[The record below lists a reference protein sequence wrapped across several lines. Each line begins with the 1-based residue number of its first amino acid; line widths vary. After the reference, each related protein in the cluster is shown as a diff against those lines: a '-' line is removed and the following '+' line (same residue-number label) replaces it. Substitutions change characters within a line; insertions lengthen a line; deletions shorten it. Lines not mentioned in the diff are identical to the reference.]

1 MALRNNFNKTK
12 RKSEIYSG
20 KIFYSWL
27 LSFLIIFSIP
37 ALLSLLLQMNTNKL
51 LKKELYNLE
60 REAVLQMKYICDGEM
75 KTIHQY
81 VGQIAENDNVQIFL
95 DNTIHDKTEQKVNI
109 KKVFDY
115 LRSQKA
121 QESAIQDIYLFSKSN
136 GYMIST
142 KHGGNA
148 QDTVIF
154 QYEKAFGI
162 DKDTFWNMLNK
173 TTSSTLMFQDDT
185 GNNTLYYYRVV
196 VTDDLRNPAGCILV
210 SYQLGEKIFNTDE
223 ERIGGIL
230 VDNSMFW
237 DVWNSKLHSENVRNI
252 LIEALPFTQVL
263 IDGNDYLIV
272 KEKSEIEN
280 WTYVY
285 GVRPA
290 SFFYHIEQ
298 SQKAYLLFLF
308 GSFILCIV
316 AANYLA
322 VRNYNPILSLVE
334 SIQQQR
340 FDENVKKDRT
350 FAWLENSYKDMARE
364 RYLLE
369 NQLEKEK
376 NVIVNNILS
385 RIIKGY
391 YKREIDVEK
400 ALEQYQI
407 SFIYENY
414 RIVVWSVDD
423 YSKLFFQDNP
433 ELEADTLEL
442 LHFLIENVG
451 GECLRK
457 VITSVY
463 SVECDNL
470 VVFILN
476 YPGTENEE
484 KMQEALIYQNN
495 QVKKI
500 LKDKFGLRLTW
511 FDSKQYNRIL
521 NLKVA
526 YMECLTKMENWNNPD
541 VNDILENNKTLEEQ
555 NRFLAFLYEENYDNA
570 AKQFI
575 YLVEKYSEKNK
586 EGWKVKLYIYY
597 LLEKMS
603 EILQENIKF
612 SQLFEKE
619 EMKHLLNIPDED
631 KLKESVIN
639 LIDSLSSYG
648 EQEKQGYISRSIQI
662 LHFIDTNI
670 YNPDLSIGMIAQEF
684 GITESYVS
692 KLIKK
697 SHDIQILTYI
707 NKKRVENVKYLIE
720 NTDLN
725 INEIA
730 SRSGFYSYRTMIR
743 TFRQQEGITPS
754 DYRRKTGQRKKN

>member
-1 MALRNNFNKTK
+1 M
-12 RKSEIYSG
+12 
-20 KIFYSWL
+20 
-27 LSFLIIFSIP
+27 
-37 ALLSLLLQMNTNKL
+37 
-51 LKKELYNLE
+51 
-60 REAVLQMKYICDGEM
+60 
-75 KTIHQY
+75 
-81 VGQIAENDNVQIFL
+81 
-95 DNTIHDKTEQKVNI
+95 
-109 KKVFDY
+109 
-115 LRSQKA
+115 
-121 QESAIQDIYLFSKSN
+121 
-136 GYMIST
+136 
-142 KHGGNA
+142 
-148 QDTVIF
+148 
-154 QYEKAFGI
+154 
-162 DKDTFWNMLNK
+162 
-173 TTSSTLMFQDDT
+173 
-185 GNNTLYYYRVV
+185 
-196 VTDDLRNPAGCILV
+196 
-210 SYQLGEKIFNTDE
+210 
-223 ERIGGIL
+223 
-230 VDNSMFW
+230 
-237 DVWNSKLHSENVRNI
+237 
-252 LIEALPFTQVL
+252 
-263 IDGNDYLIV
+263 
-272 KEKSEIEN
+272 
-280 WTYVY
+280 
-285 GVRPA
+285 
-290 SFFYHIEQ
+290 
-298 SQKAYLLFLF
+298 
-308 GSFILCIV
+308 
-316 AANYLA
+316 
-322 VRNYNPILSLVE
+322 
-334 SIQQQR
+334 
-340 FDENVKKDRT
+340 
-350 FAWLENSYKDMARE
+350 
-364 RYLLE
+364 
-369 NQLEKEK
+369 
-376 NVIVNNILS
+376 
-385 RIIKGY
+385 
-391 YKREIDVEK
+391 
-400 ALEQYQI
+400 EQYQI

-670 YNPDLSIGMIAQEF
+670 YNPDLSIGMIAEEF